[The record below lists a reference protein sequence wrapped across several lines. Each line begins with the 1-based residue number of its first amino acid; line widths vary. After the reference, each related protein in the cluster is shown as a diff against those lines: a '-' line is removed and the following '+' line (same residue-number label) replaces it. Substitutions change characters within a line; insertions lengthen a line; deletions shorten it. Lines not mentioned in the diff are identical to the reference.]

1 MNDKIRNLRFFAK
14 TFFKHFARDVHF
26 FFHEN
31 VSACERRTEVCA
43 LDLMNTVSS
52 TRRGGKVCE
61 PAVELWLVEPGPS
74 TNNKKK
80 KQSTAAL
87 GNVPQPGLTPRA
99 LLAASP
105 KTRKN
110 KKQVP

>member
-80 KQSTAAL
+80 KTEYRRARQRSTAWAHTQ
-87 GNVPQPGLTPRA
+87 GPPRCVA
-99 LLAASP
+99 QNS
-105 KTRKN
+105 
-110 KKQVP
+110 KK